1 MSKNAELRS
10 QYIEFLEDYQR
21 LGHMEKITEHG
32 CSRIGYYLPHHPVI
46 KENSLTTKVRV
57 VFDASLKTST
67 RVSLNDTL
75 MIGPTIQEDL
85 WNIILRFRIWLY
97 VMSADAEKMYRQVRV
112 DDSQTQYQ
120 RILYVENQAS

>member
-1 MSKNAELRS
+1 M
-10 QYIEFLEDYQR
+10 
-21 LGHMEKITEHG
+21 
-32 CSRIGYYLPHHPVI
+32 PHHPVL
-46 KENSLTTKVRV
+46 KEDNLTTKVRV

-67 RVSLNDTL
+67 GVSLNDTL

-112 DDSQTQYQ
+112 DDSQTQYCGEPS
-120 RILYVENQAS
+120 LMKK